1 MTVALEFN
9 DVSKRYEGHYYRTLR
24 DTLAHGG
31 RLLLGRRNPE
41 PELAHALEE
50 VSFSVDVG
58 ESLAIIGPNGAGK
71 TTALKLATRI
81 IYPTKGQIRVR
92 GRVSALIE
100 VGTGMHPELTGR
112 ENIQLFGRI
121 LGFKP
126 RDITSRFDEIVEFAG
141 VEAALDRPVK
151 YYSSGMQLRLGF
163 SLAVHLEPDVF
174 LVDEAIAVG
183 DAGFQYRCVERMREI
198 VKSGRTIVFV
208 SHDMGAVETL
218 CSRVIL
224 LERGRLVDDGPP
236 RDVIRTYLA
245 GVEQQRLAAV
255 VEDESSGPLTVTDV
269 TVHGPGGTIVEELR
283 RGDPLTIRVHYRAS
297 EPVRRP
303 IFSIGLG
310 QGIVGCFSLATMLVD
325 GGVPDLLDGSGTV
338 DCTFA
343 ALPLASGM
351 YDVFLSVRGEA
362 GYGDLV
368 DWGRRALFRIADDP
382 ERRSVDTIARAIAD
396 APVELPHV
404 WSVR

>member
-1 MTVALEFN
+1 LTPQL
-9 DVSKRYEGHYYRTLR
+9 
-24 DTLAHGG
+24 
-31 RLLLGRRNPE
+31 E
-41 PELAHALEE
+41 PEL
-50 VSFSVDVG
+50 
-58 ESLAIIGPNGAGK
+58 
-71 TTALKLATRI
+71 TTA
-81 IYPTKGQIRVR
+81 RV
-92 GRVSALIE
+92 
-100 VGTGMHPELTGR
+100 
-112 ENIQLFGRI
+112 
-121 LGFKP
+121 LG
-126 RDITSRFDEIVEFAG
+126 
-141 VEAALDRPVK
+141 
-151 YYSSGMQLRLGF
+151 
-163 SLAVHLEPDVF
+163 
-174 LVDEAIAVG
+174 
-183 DAGFQYRCVERMREI
+183 
-198 VKSGRTIVFV
+198 
-208 SHDMGAVETL
+208 
-218 CSRVIL
+218 
-224 LERGRLVDDGPP
+224 
-236 RDVIRTYLA
+236 
-245 GVEQQRLAAV
+245 
-255 VEDESSGPLTVTDV
+255 
-269 TVHGPGGTIVEELR
+269 IVEELR